1 MTKES
6 FKDKI
11 FKANVSIIMFTILIF
26 SLFTIL
32 IVCEKKGELL
42 ERFNEFSKII
52 KKIKSECEE
61 EMKKKEG

>member
-1 MTKES
+1 MTKEN

-32 IVCEKKGELL
+32 IVCDKRGELL

-52 KKIKSECEE
+52 KKIKSERKEE
-61 EMKKKEG
+61 KR